1 MRALVVDHGAP
12 GQLALATVPDPDP
25 GPDDVLV
32 RVAAVSLNYGELPR
46 SSGAAAGTVPGWDA
60 AGVVERASASGT
72 GPKAGTRVVTWGW
85 TGGWAELRAVPVGE
99 LAALPDGV
107 GFDEAATL
115 PVAGI
120 TALRA
125 LRKAGVRPG
134 LRVGITGASGGVGR
148 FAVQLARLAGA
159 EVYALVGNPSRGEG
173 LTALGAAHVVTGADE
188 LDAPLDVLL
197 DNVAGPQLAQLLD
210 HMAKDGVVV
219 SIGSASGAPTVLGP
233 SHLLANRLTL
243 VGYQDAGDS
252 AADLAHLVD
261 LLAQG
266 RLRASVDRVD
276 DWKAAGDAATALLE
290 RRVRGKAVLTV
301 G

>member
-1 MRALVVDHGAP
+1 MRALVVDHRAP
-12 GQLALATVPDPDP
+12 GRLAIATVPDP

-32 RVAAVSLNYGELPR
+32 RIAAVSLNYGELPK
-46 SSGAAAGTVPGWDA
+46 SSSVVAGTIPGWDA
-60 AGVVERASASGT
+60 AGVVERAAASGT
-72 GPKAGTRVVTWGW
+72 GPEAGTRVVTWGW
-85 TGGWAELRAVPVGE
+85 TKGWAELRAVPVRE
-99 LAALPDGV
+99 LAVLPDEV
-107 GFDEAATL
+107 GFNEAATL

-159 EVYALVGNPSRGEG
+159 EVYALVGSQARGEG
-173 LTALGAAHVVTGADE
+173 LAALGADHVITGADE
-188 LDAPLDVLL
+188 VDAPLDVLL
-197 DNVAGPQLAQLLD
+197 DNVAGPQLADLLD
-210 HMAKDGVVV
+210 HMVTDGVVV
-219 SIGSASGAPTVLGP
+219 SIGSASGAPTALRP

-252 AADLAHLVD
+252 AADLAHLVN
-261 LLAQG
+261 LLAEG
-266 RLRASVDRVD
+266 RLQASVDRVD
-276 DWKAAGDAATALLE
+276 DWKAAGDAATALLD
-290 RRVRGKAVLTV
+290 RRIRGKAVLTV